1 MLPSRFTAKSD
12 RARCI
17 TRKPVCD
24 FAVYM
29 LCHEVMPTELRAQGV
44 SISRSIGHL
53 VKIFANYVAFEV

>member
-1 MLPSRFTAKSD
+1 
-12 RARCI
+12 
-17 TRKPVCD
+17 
-24 FAVYM
+24 M

>member
-1 MLPSRFTAKSD
+1 MVNSGVGVTKY
-12 RARCI
+12 RCES
-17 TRKPVCD
+17 CD